1 MLPFAHDDR
10 PADPVVTAPDH
21 AWGAF
26 LLGIALGAAPGPVQ
40 LLILS
45 ESAKGGLSRGLRVM
59 LGANGTMLAI
69 LLAIALGLSAIEPGE
84 TALRVLQVIG
94 GGFLIAIGAIEL
106 RRWPVTTRPN
116 RSRHG
121 GRPAMRGVLMV
132 ILNPGAWI
140 FLATTGSAVIARAT
154 VGGGRDA
161 AVATAVALGVGVS
174 CADIIFTVLGSG
186 GKHVIG
192 ERGSPGSAGR
202 CPWPSCPGS
211 VVGVER
217 HPAALV
223 R

>member
-1 MLPFAHDDR
+1 M
-10 PADPVVTAPDH
+10 TAPDH

-94 GGFLIAIGAIEL
+94 GGFLIAIGAVWSCG
-106 RRWPVTTRPN
+106 RWPVTTRPN
-116 RSRHG
+116 RSRHRWD
-121 GRPAMRGVLMV
+121 GRRCAACSWWSLR
-132 ILNPGAWI
+132 PGAWI

-192 ERGSPGSAGR
+192 ERGVA
-202 CPWPSCPGS
+202 
-211 VVGVER
+211 
-217 HPAALV
+217 
-223 R
+223 